1 MMQKYDFT
9 IDPNFINSYE
19 KLKSQNQGILVR
31 ALDTNS
37 TMWMVNLHA
46 FGTVDALHLHEIPS
60 STRDHAFE
68 LRMRMMLD
76 DAETQ
81 IEQLM
86 IKKVLRKARG
96 VSKIMGEAD
105 VIRKR
110 IDHFHETV
118 SALKK
123 SKDVLANV
131 AP

>member
-1 MMQKYDFT
+1 
-9 IDPNFINSYE
+9 
-19 KLKSQNQGILVR
+19 
-31 ALDTNS
+31 
-37 TMWMVNLHA
+37 MWMVNPYA

-68 LRMRMMLD
+68 LRMML
-76 DAETQ
+76 EVYWKSVVTR
-81 IEQLM
+81 IV
-86 IKKVLRKARG
+86 VLRKARG

-105 VIRKR
+105 AIRKR

-123 SKDVLANV
+123 SKDVLVNV